1 MQREISRT
9 RFRMSEDRQAL
20 VGALILIALLPF
32 LFGMIPVKG
41 LLTAVIPVAWWPML
55 GLTLEDVE
63 SLRIAVAN
71 WKPFLEFGTWRFL
84 ALGLAMTVAVSLI
97 SILLSLPLATLAAL
111 ARLSSRSYVRWPTIA
126 GIEMVRAFPVL
137 ILIFYVF
144 TQFSRAAEASGSSLL
159 KSNNVTISVIIALTL
174 YTTVVNAETI
184 RAGILSL
191 DRGQTEAARSLGL
204 SYAQALRL
212 VILPQT
218 FRRVLPPLIA
228 QFVTLVKDTSL
239 GAIIGLLELY
249 RRGQILYQYHRN
261 PLETL
266 WVIAVI
272 YFLVN
277 YALGQVAQRVERRF
291 TGSRRGVARDGAP
304 HATHGVRSPM

>member
-1 MQREISRT
+1 MQQGMSRP
-9 RFRMSEDRQAL
+9 RFQMSEDRQAL
-20 VGALILIALLPF
+20 LGALILIALLPF
-32 LFGMIPVKG
+32 LFGMIPIKG
-41 LLTAVIPVAWWPML
+41 LLTLLPVAWWPAL
-55 GLTLEDVE
+55 GLTVENAE
-63 SLRIAVAN
+63 SLQIAIAN
-71 WKPFLEFGTWRFL
+71 WKPFLEWGTWRFL

-97 SILLSLPLATLAAL
+97 SIVLSLPLATLAAL
-111 ARLSSRSYVRWPTIA
+111 ARLSSRTYVRWPTIA
-126 GIEMVRAFPVL
+126 GIEIIRAFPVL

-144 TQFSRAAEASGSSLL
+144 TQFSRVAEVTGSSLL
-159 KSNNVTISVIIALTL
+159 KSNNVTLAVIIALTL

-191 DRGQTEAARSLGL
+191 EKGQTEAARSLGL

-218 FRRVLPPLIA
+218 FRRILPPLIA

-249 RRGQILYQYHRN
+249 HRGQILYQYYRN

-266 WVIAVI
+266 WVVAVI

-277 YALGQVAQRVERRF
+277 YALGQSAQRIERRF
-291 TGSRRGVARDGAP
+291 SGSRRVASR
-304 HATHGVRSPM
+304 VWLEE

>member
-1 MQREISRT
+1 
-9 RFRMSEDRQAL
+9 MSEDRQAL
-20 VGALILIALLPF
+20 LGALILIALLPF
-32 LFGMIPVKG
+32 LFGMIPIKG
-41 LLTAVIPVAWWPML
+41 LLTLLPVAWWPML
-55 GLTLEDVE
+55 GLTAENAE
-63 SLRIAVAN
+63 SLRIAIAN
-71 WKPFLEFGTWRFL
+71 WKPFLEWGTWRFL

-97 SILLSLPLATLAAL
+97 SIVLSLPLATLAAL
-111 ARLSSRSYVRWPTIA
+111 ARLSSRTYVRWPTIA
-126 GIEMVRAFPVL
+126 GIEIIRAFPVL

-144 TQFSRAAEASGSSLL
+144 TQFSRVAEVTGSSLL
-159 KSNNVTISVIIALTL
+159 KSNNVTLAVIIALTL

-191 DRGQTEAARSLGL
+191 DKGQTEAARSLGL

-218 FRRVLPPLIA
+218 FRRILPPLIA

-249 RRGQILYQYHRN
+249 HRGQILYQYYRN

-266 WVIAVI
+266 WVVAVI
-272 YFLVN
+272 YFFVN
-277 YALGQVAQRVERRF
+277 YALGQSAQRIERRF
-291 TGSRRGVARDGAP
+291 SGSRRVATRVSLEP
-304 HATHGVRSPM
+304 

>member
-1 MQREISRT
+1 
-9 RFRMSEDRQAL
+9 MSEDRQAL
-20 VGALILIALLPF
+20 LGALILIALLPF
-32 LFGMIPVKG
+32 LFGMIPIKG
-41 LLTAVIPVAWWPML
+41 LLTLLPVAWWPAL
-55 GLTLEDVE
+55 GLTVENAE
-63 SLRIAVAN
+63 SLQIAVAN

-97 SILLSLPLATLAAL
+97 SIVLSLPLATLAAL
-111 ARLSSRSYVRWPTIA
+111 ARLSSRTYVRWPTIA
-126 GIEMVRAFPVL
+126 GIEIIRAFPVL

-144 TQFSRAAEASGSSLL
+144 TQFSRVAEVTGSSLL
-159 KSNNVTISVIIALTL
+159 KSNNVTLAVIIALTL

-191 DRGQTEAARSLGL
+191 EKGQTEAARSLGL

-218 FRRVLPPLIA
+218 FRRILPPLIA

-249 RRGQILYQYHRN
+249 HRGQILYQYYRN

-266 WVIAVI
+266 WVVAVI
-272 YFLVN
+272 YFFVN
-277 YALGQVAQRVERRF
+277 YALGQSAQRIERRF
-291 TGSRRGVARDGAP
+291 SGSRRVATR
-304 HATHGVRSPM
+304 VWLEE

>member
-1 MQREISRT
+1 MQQGMSRP
-9 RFRMSEDRQAL
+9 RFRISEDKQAL
-20 VGALILIALLPF
+20 LGALILIALLPF
-32 LFGMIPVKG
+32 LFGMIPIKG
-41 LLTAVIPVAWWPML
+41 LLTLLPVAWWPAL
-55 GLTLEDVE
+55 GLTVE
-63 SLRIAVAN
+63 NAEALQIAVAN
-71 WKPFLEFGTWRFL
+71 WKPFLEWGTWRFL
-84 ALGLAMTVAVSLI
+84 ALGLAMTVIVSLV
-97 SILLSLPLATLAAL
+97 SIVLSLPLATLAAL

-126 GIEMVRAFPVL
+126 GIEIIRAFPVL

-144 TQFSRAAEASGSSLL
+144 TQFSRVAEVTGSSLL
-159 KSNNVTISVIIALTL
+159 KSNNVTLAVIIALTL

-191 DRGQTEAARSLGL
+191 DKGQTEAARSLGL

-218 FRRVLPPLIA
+218 FRRILPPLIA

-249 RRGQILYQYHRN
+249 HRGQILYQYYRN

-266 WVIAVI
+266 WVVSVI
-272 YFLVN
+272 YFFVN
-277 YALGQVAQRVERRF
+277 YALGQSAQRIERRF
-291 TGSRRGVARDGAP
+291 SGSRRVSTRTSLKP
-304 HATHGVRSPM
+304 

>member
-1 MQREISRT
+1 MQREMSRP
-9 RFRMSEDRQAL
+9 RFQMSEDRQAL
-20 VGALILIALLPF
+20 LGALILIALLPF
-32 LFGMIPVKG
+32 LFGMIPIKG
-41 LLTAVIPVAWWPML
+41 LLTLLPVAWWPAL
-55 GLTLEDVE
+55 GLTVENAE
-63 SLRIAVAN
+63 SLQIAVAN

-97 SILLSLPLATLAAL
+97 SIVLSLPLATLAAL
-111 ARLSSRSYVRWPTIA
+111 ARLSSRTYVRWPTIA
-126 GIEMVRAFPVL
+126 GIEIIRAFPVL

-144 TQFSRAAEASGSSLL
+144 TQFSRVAEVTGSSLL
-159 KSNNVTISVIIALTL
+159 KSNNVTLAVIIALTL

-191 DRGQTEAARSLGL
+191 EKGQTEAARSLGL

-218 FRRVLPPLIA
+218 FRRILPPLIA

-249 RRGQILYQYHRN
+249 HRGQILYQYYRN

-272 YFLVN
+272 YFFVN
-277 YALGQVAQRVERRF
+277 YALGQSAQRIERRF
-291 TGSRRGVARDGAP
+291 SGSRRIASRVWLEE
-304 HATHGVRSPM
+304 

>member
-1 MQREISRT
+1 MQRGMPRP
-9 RFRMSEDRQAL
+9 RFQMSEDRQAL
-20 VGALILIALLPF
+20 LGALILIALLPF
-32 LFGMIPVKG
+32 LFGMIPIKG
-41 LLTAVIPVAWWPML
+41 LLTLLPVAWWPAL
-55 GLTLEDVE
+55 GLTVENAE
-63 SLRIAVAN
+63 SLQIAIAN
-71 WKPFLEFGTWRFL
+71 WKPFLEWGTWRFL

-97 SILLSLPLATLAAL
+97 SIVLSLPLATLAAL
-111 ARLSSRSYVRWPTIA
+111 ARLSSRTYIRWPTIA
-126 GIEMVRAFPVL
+126 GIEVIRAFPVL

-144 TQFSRAAEASGSSLL
+144 TQFSRVAEVTGSSLL
-159 KSNNVTISVIIALTL
+159 KSNNVTLAVIIALTL

-191 DRGQTEAARSLGL
+191 EKGQTEAARSLGL

-218 FRRVLPPLIA
+218 FRRILPPLIA

-249 RRGQILYQYHRN
+249 HRGQILYQYYRN

-272 YFLVN
+272 YFFVN
-277 YALGQVAQRVERRF
+277 YALGQSAQRIERRF
-291 TGSRRGVARDGAP
+291 SGSRRVSTRTSLKP
-304 HATHGVRSPM
+304 

>member
-1 MQREISRT
+1 MQRGMT
-9 RFRMSEDRQAL
+9 RPRFQMSEDRQAL
-20 VGALILIALLPF
+20 LGALILIALLPF
-32 LFGMIPVKG
+32 LFGMIPIKG
-41 LLTAVIPVAWWPML
+41 LLTLLPVAWWPAL
-55 GLTLEDVE
+55 GVTVENAE
-63 SLRIAVAN
+63 SLRIAIVN
-71 WKPFLEFGTWRFL
+71 WKPFLEWGTWRFL
-84 ALGLAMTVAVSLI
+84 ALGLAMTVAVSLV

-111 ARLSSRSYVRWPTIA
+111 ARLSSRATIRWPTIA
-126 GIEMVRAFPVL
+126 GIEIIRAFPVL

-144 TQFSRAAEASGSSLL
+144 TQFSRVAEVTGSSLL
-159 KSNNVTISVIIALTL
+159 KSNNVTLAVIIALTL

-191 DRGQTEAARSLGL
+191 DKGQTEAARSLGL
-204 SYAQALRL
+204 SYAQALWL

-218 FRRVLPPLIA
+218 FRRILPPLIA

-249 RRGQILYQYHRN
+249 HRGQILYQYYRN

-266 WVIAVI
+266 WVVAVI

-277 YALGQVAQRVERRF
+277 YALGQTAQRIERRF
-291 TGSRRGVARDGAP
+291 SGSRRVASR
-304 HATHGVRSPM
+304 VWLEE

>member
-1 MQREISRT
+1 MQRGMPRP
-9 RFRMSEDRQAL
+9 RFQMSEDRQAL
-20 VGALILIALLPF
+20 LGALILIALLPF
-32 LFGMIPVKG
+32 LFGMIPIKG
-41 LLTAVIPVAWWPML
+41 LLTLLPVAWWPAL
-55 GLTLEDVE
+55 GLTVENAE
-63 SLRIAVAN
+63 SLQIAIAN

-97 SILLSLPLATLAAL
+97 SIVLSLPLATLAAL
-111 ARLSSRSYVRWPTIA
+111 ARLSSRTYVRWPTIA
-126 GIEMVRAFPVL
+126 GIEIIRAFPVL

-144 TQFSRAAEASGSSLL
+144 TQFSRVAEVTGSSLL
-159 KSNNVTISVIIALTL
+159 KSNNVTLAVIIALTL

-191 DRGQTEAARSLGL
+191 DKGQTEAARSLGL

-218 FRRVLPPLIA
+218 FRRILPPLIA

-249 RRGQILYQYHRN
+249 HRGQILYQYYRN

-266 WVIAVI
+266 WVVAVI
-272 YFLVN
+272 YFFVN
-277 YALGQVAQRVERRF
+277 YALGQSAQRIERRF
-291 TGSRRGVARDGAP
+291 SGSRRVATR
-304 HATHGVRSPM
+304 VWLEE